1 MSLQHDVEITD
12 VIDVDTDRPEE
23 PPVSALFE
31 PLTLREVTFPNR
43 VWMAPMC
50 QYSADDAGQYVGV
63 AGDWHR
69 THLVSR
75 AVGGAGLIITEATA
89 VSPEGR
95 ISPSDLGIWNDTQA
109 DALAKIVAEIASFG
123 SVPGIQ
129 LAHAGRKG
137 STAAPWLGGK
147 SLPAEDPRSWETVG
161 PSAVA
166 FGDYATPREA
176 TDDDITK
183 IVDDFRS
190 AAQRALKAGFKVA
203 EVHGAHGYLLHQFL
217 SPASNT
223 RTDAYG
229 GDFAGR
235 TRLLI
240 EVVDAVREV
249 WPAELPV
256 FVRLS
261 ATDWLD
267 EPESTEGAAEL
278 EAPSWTSDQTVAL
291 SQILTEHG
299 VDLVDTST
307 GGNVHAKIPVGPGY
321 QVPFARRIQNETT
334 MPAAAVGMITEPKQA
349 EDIVSLGEATAV
361 LLARELLRDPYWPRR
376 AAREL
381 GVEMIPAVA
390 PQYERAY

>member
-1 MSLQHDVEITD
+1 M
-12 VIDVDTDRPEE
+12 
-23 PPVSALFE
+23 SALFE
-31 PLTLREVTFPNR
+31 PLTLRNVTFPNR

-50 QYSADDAGQYVGV
+50 QYSADDSGEHVGV
-63 AGDWHR
+63 AADWHR

-95 ISPSDLGIWNDTQA
+95 ISPSDLGIWNDAQA
-109 DALAKIVAEIASFG
+109 DALAKIVAEISALG
-123 SVPGIQ
+123 TVPGIQ
-129 LAHAGRKG
+129 LAHAGRKA

-147 SLPAEDPRSWETVG
+147 SLPSDDPRSWETVG

-176 TDDDITK
+176 TAADITK
-183 IVDDFRS
+183 IVDDFRT
-190 AAQRALKAGFKVA
+190 AAQRALKAGFQVA
-203 EVHGAHGYLLHQFL
+203 EIHGAHGYLLHQFL

-223 RTDAYG
+223 RTDVYG

-267 EPESTEGAAEL
+267 EPDSSDPTADRAERTAEL
-278 EAPSWTSDQTVAL
+278 EAASWTSGQTVAL

-307 GGNVHAKIPVGPGY
+307 GGNVRASIPVGPSY

>member
-1 MSLQHDVEITD
+1 M
-12 VIDVDTDRPEE
+12 
-23 PPVSALFE
+23 SALFE
-31 PLTLREVTFPNR
+31 PLTLRNVTFPNR

-50 QYSADDAGQYVGV
+50 QYSADESGEHVGV
-63 AGDWHR
+63 AADWHR

-95 ISPSDLGIWNDTQA
+95 ISPSDLGIWNDAQA
-109 DALAKIVAEIASFG
+109 DALAKIVAEITGFG
-123 SVPGIQ
+123 TVPGIQ
-129 LAHAGRKG
+129 LAHAGRKA
-137 STAAPWLGGK
+137 STAAPWSGGK
-147 SLPAEDPRSWETVG
+147 SLPADDSRSWETVG

-176 TDDDITK
+176 TAEDIAK
-183 IVDDFRS
+183 IVDDFRT
-190 AAQRALKAGFKVA
+190 AAERALKAGFQVA
-203 EVHGAHGYLLHQFL
+203 EIHGAHGYLLHQFL

-267 EPESTEGAAEL
+267 EPDSAERAGDRAGGTAEL

-291 SQILTEHG
+291 SQLLTEHG
-299 VDLVDTST
+299 VDLVDIST
-307 GGNVHAKIPVGPGY
+307 GGNVRASIPVGPGY

-381 GVEMIPAVA
+381 GVEMNPAVA

>member
-1 MSLQHDVEITD
+1 MDIADVTDVE
-12 VIDVDTDRPEE
+12 TDRPEE

-31 PLTLREVTFPNR
+31 PLTLRELTFPNR

-50 QYSADDAGQYVGV
+50 QYSADETGENVGV

-75 AVGGAGLIITEATA
+75 AIGGAGLIITEATA

-95 ISPSDLGIWNDTQA
+95 ISPSDLGIWNDKQA
-109 DALAKIVAEIASFG
+109 DALAEIVTEISSFG
-123 SVPGIQ
+123 TVPGIQ

-137 STAAPWLGGK
+137 STAAPWLGGT

-161 PSAVA
+161 PSAVP
-166 FGDYATPREA
+166 FGRYATPREA
-176 TDDDITK
+176 TADDIAK
-183 IVDDFRS
+183 IVDDFRN
-190 AAQRALKAGFKVA
+190 AARRALKAGFQVA
-203 EVHGAHGYLLHQFL
+203 EIHGAHGYLLHQFL

-267 EPESTEGAAEL
+267 EPEKSDAAADL

-291 SQILTEHG
+291 AQILTEHG

-307 GGNVHAKIPVGPGY
+307 GGNVRAEIPVEPGY

-381 GVEMIPAVA
+381 GVEMTPAVA

>member
-1 MSLQHDVEITD
+1 M
-12 VIDVDTDRPEE
+12 
-23 PPVSALFE
+23 SALFE
-31 PLTLREVTFPNR
+31 PLTLRDVTFPNR

-50 QYSADDAGQYVGV
+50 QYSADEVGDDVGV

-109 DALAKIVAEIASFG
+109 DALAKIVAEISSFG

-147 SLPAEDPRSWETVG
+147 SLPANDPRSWETVG
-161 PSAVA
+161 PSALA

-176 TDDDITK
+176 TAADIAK

-190 AAQRALKAGFKVA
+190 AAQRALKAGFQVA
-203 EVHGAHGYLLHQFL
+203 EIHGAHGYLLHQFL

-235 TRLLI
+235 IRLLL

-267 EPESTEGAAEL
+267 EPENNEGAADV

-381 GVEMIPAVA
+381 GVEMTPAVA

>member
-1 MSLQHDVEITD
+1 MSV
-12 VIDVDTDRPEE
+12 
-23 PPVSALFE
+23 LFE
-31 PLTLREVTFPNR
+31 PLTLRNVTFPNR

-50 QYSADDAGQYVGV
+50 QYSAEETGDDVGV

-75 AVGGAGLIITEATA
+75 AIGGAGLIITEATA

-109 DALAKIVAEIASFG
+109 DALARIVAEMSSFG
-123 SVPGIQ
+123 TVPGIQ
-129 LAHAGRKG
+129 LAHTGRKA

-147 SLPAEDPRSWETVG
+147 SLPAADPRSWETVG

-166 FGDYATPREA
+166 FGDYASPREA
-176 TDDDITK
+176 TTEDITK
-183 IVDDFRS
+183 IVDDFRT
-190 AAQRALKAGFKVA
+190 AAQRALKAGFQVA

-223 RTDAYG
+223 RTDSYG

-267 EPESTEGAAEL
+267 EPENSAGVEPAERPGGQGTAGL

-349 EDIVSLGEATAV
+349 EEIVSLGEATAV

-381 GVEMIPAVA
+381 GVEMLPAVA

>member
-1 MSLQHDVEITD
+1 M
-12 VIDVDTDRPEE
+12 
-23 PPVSALFE
+23 SALFE

-50 QYSADDAGQYVGV
+50 QYSADETGEYVGV

-75 AVGGAGLIITEATA
+75 AVGGVGLVITEATA

-109 DALAKIVAEIASFG
+109 DALAKIVAEISSHG
-123 SVPGIQ
+123 TVPGIQ
-129 LAHAGRKG
+129 LSHAGRKG

-147 SLPAEDPRSWETVG
+147 SLSAEDPRSWETVG
-161 PSAVA
+161 PSAIA
-166 FGDYATPREA
+166 FGDYTTPREA
-176 TDDDITK
+176 TADDIAR

-190 AAQRALKAGFKVA
+190 AAQRALKAGFQVA
-203 EVHGAHGYLLHQFL
+203 EIHGAHGYLLHQFL

-229 GDFAGR
+229 GDFEGR

-267 EPESTEGAAEL
+267 EPENTKGAADL

-307 GGNVHAKIPVGPGY
+307 GGNAHAKIPVGPSY

-381 GVEMIPAVA
+381 GVEMKPSVA

>member
-267 EPESTEGAAEL
+267 EPDNAEGTAEL

-381 GVEMIPAVA
+381 GVEMTPAVA

>member
-1 MSLQHDVEITD
+1 M
-12 VIDVDTDRPEE
+12 
-23 PPVSALFE
+23 SALFE

-166 FGDYATPREA
+166 FGDYATPRKA

-267 EPESTEGAAEL
+267 EPDNAEGTAEL

-381 GVEMIPAVA
+381 GVEMTPAVA

>member
-1 MSLQHDVEITD
+1 M
-12 VIDVDTDRPEE
+12 
-23 PPVSALFE
+23 SALFE
-31 PLTLREVTFPNR
+31 PLTLRNVTFPNR

-50 QYSADDAGQYVGV
+50 QYSADEAGDDVGV
-63 AGDWHR
+63 ARDWHR

-75 AVGGAGLIITEATA
+75 AIGGAGLIITEATA

-109 DALAKIVAEIASFG
+109 DALATIVAEISSFG
-123 SVPGIQ
+123 TIPGIQ
-129 LAHAGRKG
+129 LAHAGRKA
-137 STAAPWLGGK
+137 STAAPWRGGK

-161 PSAVA
+161 PSAIA

-176 TDDDITK
+176 TADDIAK
-183 IVDDFRS
+183 IVDDFRT
-190 AAQRALKAGFKVA
+190 AAQRALNAGFQVA
-203 EVHGAHGYLLHQFL
+203 EIHGAHGYLLHQFL

-267 EPESTEGAAEL
+267 EASDPGVAAE
-278 EAPSWTSDQTVAL
+278 ATSWTADQTVAL
-291 SQILTEHG
+291 SQLLTEHG

-307 GGNVHAKIPVGPGY
+307 GGNVRAHIPVGPGY

-349 EDIVSLGEATAV
+349 EEIVSLGEATAV

-381 GVEMIPAVA
+381 GVEMLPAVT

>member
-12 VIDVDTDRPEE
+12 VVDVDTDRPEE

-267 EPESTEGAAEL
+267 EPDSAKGTAEL

-381 GVEMIPAVA
+381 GVEMTPAVA

>member
-1 MSLQHDVEITD
+1 MSV
-12 VIDVDTDRPEE
+12 
-23 PPVSALFE
+23 LFE
-31 PLTLREVTFPNR
+31 PLTLRNVTFPNR

-50 QYSADDAGQYVGV
+50 QYSADEAGDHVGV

-75 AVGGAGLIITEATA
+75 AIGGAGLIITEATA

-109 DALAKIVAEIASFG
+109 DALAKIVAEISSFG
-123 SVPGIQ
+123 TVPGIQ
-129 LAHAGRKG
+129 LAHAGRKA

-147 SLPAEDPRSWETVG
+147 SLPAEDPRSWETIG

-166 FGDYATPREA
+166 FGDYASPREA
-176 TDDDITK
+176 TTEDIAK
-183 IVDDFRS
+183 IVDDFRT
-190 AAQRALKAGFKVA
+190 AAQRALKAGFQVA

-223 RTDAYG
+223 RTDSYG

-267 EPESTEGAAEL
+267 EPVDPERASGSAEL
-278 EAPSWTSDQTVAL
+278 EAASWTSDQTVAL
-291 SQILTEHG
+291 AQIFTEHG

-307 GGNVHAKIPVGPGY
+307 GGNARAHIPVGPGY

-349 EDIVSLGEATAV
+349 EEIVSLGEATAV

-381 GVEMIPAVA
+381 GVEMLPAVA